1 MAMCLPQQCGVVC
14 AAHDEA
20 GGGAAV
26 AEGERRIARTEGC
39 NIGEGEGGSAAFGG
53 EDNGLDALRAEVGQI
68 GKDAMQGCRLMGD
81 INVENIADL
90 VQLDQLDVLED
101 VGLSRVKDT
110 QAGGDGAVV
119 AAAAAVGDI
128 AVLHRIAD
136 RAGAVLAA
144 AVAFDR
150 RPAAPLMAEG
160 GQLLRLSDDT
170 AADRA
175 AALALALLGAGGLFG
190 DDPLAEGVGLAD
202 GDGLG
207 LGIVATDA
215 VTVLGALLDTGSVP
229 VDDPLAV
236 LVAEG
241 LDDFG
246 PGIAADGTG
255 EGPHAV
261 GSAGGLL
268 RDDACIPLVGALI
281 HRDAL
286 GLGSAADDAGIGHDA
301 RLGAGRGLGHD
312 ARAVAVL
319 AGGVERFGLR
329 IAADLALVGD
339 GAVLAA
345 GSRCRGEDFPLMLA
359 GGGDA
364 LGLGSVA
371 ADAITVFGA
380 FLDTGSVPV
389 NDPLAVLVAGGLNG
403 LSPGIVADGTG
414 EGAHA
419 QLSAGG
425 LLRDDTLV
433 PGVLA
438 GGGESVA
445 ERGAAVVHHADVI
458 DVAVLAAGRL
468 LMVADFPVVDR
479 SDVAVLGLFC
489 LTHLGRYAV
498 GGVRSGMAVRVDTV
512 VEEPRDAGGAA
523 LYELHEALLAVF
535 RELDDFVQLLAVAAL
550 DSIVGV
556 GGGCGDV
563 QRGVGIA
570 DGDAAAA
577 DGRGVAGAGGGDGA
591 AGYRDTAGVV
601 VVAAADAGAG
611 VIAGGCDGAAT
622 DGDIGV
628 VAADARRT
636 EVVAMLVAF
645 GVDRAALD
653 GHAAAA
659 IKARADAG
667 SGIAARC
674 VDGAAVDHDVHL
686 VGVIA

>member
-53 EDNGLDALRAEVGQI
+53 EDNGLDALRAEAGQI
-68 GKDAMQGCRLMGD
+68 GKDALQGRRLMGD

-90 VQLDQLDVLED
+90 VQPDQLDVLED

-175 AALALALLGAGGLFG
+175 AALFLALLGAGRLFG
-190 DDPLAEGVGLAD
+190 
-202 GDGLG
+202 
-207 LGIVATDA
+207 
-215 VTVLGALLDTGSVP
+215 
-229 VDDPLAV
+229 DDPLAV

-241 LDDFG
+241 LNG
-246 PGIAADGTG
+246 LSPGIAAGRTG
-255 EGPHAV
+255 EGAHAV

-268 RDDACIPLVGALI
+268 RDDACIPLVGGLI

-286 GLGSAADDAGIGHDA
+286 GVAVAADDAGIGHDA

-380 FLDTGSVPV
+380 FLDTGGVPV
-389 NDPLAVLVAGGLNG
+389 NDPLAVLVVEGLNG

-419 QLSAGG
+419 VGSAGG
-425 LLRDDTLV
+425 LLRDDALV

-445 ERGAAVVHHADVI
+445 ERGAAVVHHAGVF
-458 DVAVLAAGRL
+458 DVAGVAAVRL
-468 LMVADFPVVDR
+468 LTVADFPVVDGR
-479 SDVAVLGLFC
+479 DVAVPGLFFLAHLGL
-489 LTHLGRYAV
+489 YAAAV
-498 GGVRSGMAVRVDTV
+498 GWLAGRVDTV

-523 LYELHEALLAVF
+523 FYELHEARLTVF

-550 DSIVGV
+550 DGIGGI

-577 DGRGVAGAGGGDGA
+577 DGRGFAGAGGGDGA

-628 VAADARRT
+628 AAADARRT

-686 VGVIA
+686 VRVIA

>member
-119 AAAAAVGDI
+119 AAVGDI
-128 AVLHRIAD
+128 AVLHLIAD
-136 RAGAVLAA
+136 LADAVLAA

-175 AALALALLGAGGLFG
+175 AALFLALLGAGRLFG

-241 LDDFG
+241 FNGLS
-246 PGIAADGTG
+246 PGIAAGRTG
-255 EGPHAV
+255 EGAHAV

-268 RDDACIPLVGALI
+268 RDDA
-281 HRDAL
+281 
-286 GLGSAADDAGIGHDA
+286 
-301 RLGAGRGLGHD
+301 
-312 ARAVAVL
+312 
-319 AGGVERFGLR
+319 
-329 IAADLALVGD
+329 
-339 GAVLAA
+339 
-345 GSRCRGEDFPLMLA
+345 
-359 GGGDA
+359 
-364 LGLGSVA
+364 
-371 ADAITVFGA
+371 
-380 FLDTGSVPV
+380 
-389 NDPLAVLVAGGLNG
+389 
-403 LSPGIVADGTG
+403 
-414 EGAHA
+414 
-419 QLSAGG
+419 
-425 LLRDDTLV
+425 LV
-433 PGVLA
+433 PGVLT

-445 ERGAAVVHHADVI
+445 ERGAAVVHHAGVF
-458 DVAVLAAGRL
+458 DVAGIAAVRIL
-468 LMVADFPVVDR
+468 TVADGPVVDGR
-479 SDVAVLGLFC
+479 DVAVLGLFC

-498 GGVRSGMAVRVDTV
+498 GGVEWLSA
-512 VEEPRDAGGAA
+512 
-523 LYELHEALLAVF
+523 
-535 RELDDFVQLLAVAAL
+535 
-550 DSIVGV
+550 
-556 GGGCGDV
+556 
-563 QRGVGIA
+563 
-570 DGDAAAA
+570 
-577 DGRGVAGAGGGDGA
+577 
-591 AGYRDTAGVV
+591 
-601 VVAAADAGAG
+601 
-611 VIAGGCDGAAT
+611 
-622 DGDIGV
+622 
-628 VAADARRT
+628 
-636 EVVAMLVAF
+636 
-645 GVDRAALD
+645 
-653 GHAAAA
+653 
-659 IKARADAG
+659 
-667 SGIAARC
+667 
-674 VDGAAVDHDVHL
+674 
-686 VGVIA
+686 

>member
-1 MAMCLPQQCGVVC
+1 M
-14 AAHDEA
+14 
-20 GGGAAV
+20 
-26 AEGERRIARTEGC
+26 
-39 NIGEGEGGSAAFGG
+39 
-53 EDNGLDALRAEVGQI
+53 
-68 GKDAMQGCRLMGD
+68 
-81 INVENIADL
+81 
-90 VQLDQLDVLED
+90 
-101 VGLSRVKDT
+101 
-110 QAGGDGAVV
+110 
-119 AAAAAVGDI
+119 
-128 AVLHRIAD
+128 
-136 RAGAVLAA
+136 
-144 AVAFDR
+144 
-150 RPAAPLMAEG
+150 
-160 GQLLRLSDDT
+160 
-170 AADRA
+170 
-175 AALALALLGAGGLFG
+175 
-190 DDPLAEGVGLAD
+190 
-202 GDGLG
+202 
-207 LGIVATDA
+207 
-215 VTVLGALLDTGSVP
+215 
-229 VDDPLAV
+229 
-236 LVAEG
+236 
-241 LDDFG
+241 
-246 PGIAADGTG
+246 
-255 EGPHAV
+255 
-261 GSAGGLL
+261 
-268 RDDACIPLVGALI
+268 GALI

-286 GLGSAADDAGIGHDA
+286 GVAVAADDAGIGHDA

-329 IAADLALVGD
+329 LVADLALVGD
-339 GAVLAA
+339 GAVLAT

-389 NDPLAVLVAGGLNG
+389 NDPLAVLVAGGLNV

-438 GGGESVA
+438 GGGESVT
-445 ERGAAVVHHADVI
+445 ERGAAVVHHAGVF
-458 DVAVLAAGRL
+458 DVAVLAAVRL
-468 LMVADFPVVDR
+468 LTVADFPVVDR

-498 GGVRSGMAVRVDTV
+498 GGVRSGMAGRVDTV
-512 VEEPRDAGGAA
+512 VEEPREAVGAA
-523 LYELHEALLAVF
+523 LYELHEARPAVFHEADDLVQRLAV
-535 RELDDFVQLLAVAAL
+535 VAL
-550 DSIVGV
+550 DGIGGV

-577 DGRGVAGAGGGDGA
+577 DGRGFAGAVGDDGA

-601 VVAAADAGAG
+601 VVAAADAGTGAVAG
-611 VIAGGCDGAAT
+611 
-622 DGDIGV
+622 
-628 VAADARRT
+628 
-636 EVVAMLVAF
+636 

-659 IKARADAG
+659 IMARADAG

-686 VGVIA
+686 AGVIA

>member
-14 AAHDEA
+14 ATHGEG

-26 AEGERRIARTEGC
+26 AEDERCAARTEGC
-39 NIGEGEGGSAAFGG
+39 NIGEGEGRSAAFGG
-53 EDNGLDALRAEVGQI
+53 EDNGLDVLRAEVGQI

-101 VGLSRVKDT
+101 VGLSRVEDT
-110 QAGGDGAVV
+110 QTGGDAAVAV
-119 AAAAAVGDI
+119 VGDI

-136 RAGAVLAA
+136 LADAVLAA
-144 AVAFDR
+144 AVALDR
-150 RPAAPLMAEG
+150 RPVAPLMAEG

-190 DDPLAEGVGLAD
+190 DDPLA
-202 GDGLG
+202 
-207 LGIVATDA
+207 
-215 VTVLGALLDTGSVP
+215 
-229 VDDPLAV
+229 V

-241 LDDFG
+241 LDG
-246 PGIAADGTG
+246 LSPGIAADGTG

-286 GLGSAADDAGIGHDA
+286 GVAVAADDAGIGHDA
-301 RLGAGRGLGHD
+301 RLGAGRGFGHD

-319 AGGVERFGLR
+319 AGGFERFGLR
-329 IAADLALVGD
+329 IAADRALVGD

-345 GSRCRGEDFPLMLA
+345 GSRCRGEEFPLMLA

-380 FLDTGSVPV
+380 FLDTGGVPV
-389 NDPLAVLVAGGLNG
+389 NDPLAVLVVEGLNG

-419 QLSAGG
+419 VGSAGG
-425 LLRDDTLV
+425 LLRDDALV

-445 ERGAAVVHHADVI
+445 ERGAAVVHHAGVF
-458 DVAVLAAGRL
+458 DVAGVAAVRL
-468 LMVADFPVVDR
+468 LTVADFPVVDGR
-479 SDVAVLGLFC
+479 DVAVPGLFFLAHLGL
-489 LTHLGRYAV
+489 YAAAV
-498 GGVRSGMAVRVDTV
+498 GWLAGRVDTV

-523 LYELHEALLAVF
+523 FYELHEARLTVF

-550 DSIVGV
+550 DGIGGV

-570 DGDAAAA
+570 DGDAAVAN
-577 DGRGVAGAGGGDGA
+577 GRGFVVAGGDDGA
-591 AGYRDTAGVV
+591 AGDVDGDSALLAVVFGVTA
-601 VVAAADAGAG
+601 AAADA
-611 VIAGGCDGAAT
+611 CAA
-622 DGDIGV
+622 
-628 VAADARRT
+628 
-636 EVVAMLVAF
+636 EP
-645 GVDRAALD
+645 
-653 GHAAAA
+653 
-659 IKARADAG
+659 
-667 SGIAARC
+667 
-674 VDGAAVDHDVHL
+674 
-686 VGVIA
+686 

>member
-14 AAHDEA
+14 AAHGEG

-53 EDNGLDALRAEVGQI
+53 EDNGLDALRAEAGQI
-68 GKDAMQGCRLMGD
+68 GKDALQGRRLMGD
-81 INVENIADL
+81 IDVENIADL
-90 VQLDQLDVLED
+90 VQPDQLGVLED

-110 QAGGDGAVV
+110 QAGGDGAAV
-119 AAAAAVGDI
+119 AVAAAVGDT

-136 RAGAVLAA
+136 RADAVLAA

-150 RPAAPLMAEG
+150 RPVAPLMAEG

-175 AALALALLGAGGLFG
+175 AALFLALLGAGRLFG

-241 LDDFG
+241 LNG
-246 PGIAADGTG
+246 LSPGIAAGRTG
-255 EGPHAV
+255 EGAHAV

-268 RDDACIPLVGALI
+268 RDDACIPLVGGLI

-286 GLGSAADDAGIGHDA
+286 GVAVAADDAGIGHDA

-380 FLDTGSVPV
+380 FLDTGGVPV

-535 RELDDFVQLLAVAAL
+535 RELDDFVQLLAVA

-570 DGDAAAA
+570 DGDAAVAN
-577 DGRGVAGAGGGDGA
+577 GRGFAGAGGGDGA

-628 VAADARRT
+628 AAADARRT

>member
-1 MAMCLPQQCGVVC
+1 M
-14 AAHDEA
+14 
-20 GGGAAV
+20 
-26 AEGERRIARTEGC
+26 
-39 NIGEGEGGSAAFGG
+39 
-53 EDNGLDALRAEVGQI
+53 
-68 GKDAMQGCRLMGD
+68 
-81 INVENIADL
+81 
-90 VQLDQLDVLED
+90 
-101 VGLSRVKDT
+101 
-110 QAGGDGAVV
+110 
-119 AAAAAVGDI
+119 
-128 AVLHRIAD
+128 
-136 RAGAVLAA
+136 
-144 AVAFDR
+144 
-150 RPAAPLMAEG
+150 
-160 GQLLRLSDDT
+160 
-170 AADRA
+170 
-175 AALALALLGAGGLFG
+175 
-190 DDPLAEGVGLAD
+190 
-202 GDGLG
+202 
-207 LGIVATDA
+207 
-215 VTVLGALLDTGSVP
+215 
-229 VDDPLAV
+229 
-236 LVAEG
+236 
-241 LDDFG
+241 
-246 PGIAADGTG
+246 
-255 EGPHAV
+255 
-261 GSAGGLL
+261 
-268 RDDACIPLVGALI
+268 
-281 HRDAL
+281 
-286 GLGSAADDAGIGHDA
+286 
-301 RLGAGRGLGHD
+301 
-312 ARAVAVL
+312 
-319 AGGVERFGLR
+319 
-329 IAADLALVGD
+329 
-339 GAVLAA
+339 
-345 GSRCRGEDFPLMLA
+345 
-359 GGGDA
+359 
-364 LGLGSVA
+364 
-371 ADAITVFGA
+371 
-380 FLDTGSVPV
+380 
-389 NDPLAVLVAGGLNG
+389 
-403 LSPGIVADGTG
+403 
-414 EGAHA
+414 
-419 QLSAGG
+419 
-425 LLRDDTLV
+425 
-433 PGVLA
+433 LA

-468 LMVADFPVVDR
+468 LTAADGPVVDGR
-479 SDVAVLGLFC
+479 DVAVLGLFC

-686 VGVIA
+686 VRVIA